1 MSTTTKLSNGAYST
15 KHKSS
20 VKGLYLS
27 GSFNSGDGE
36 TISILGGS
44 PNGSLTLTKPD
55 AIRLA
60 HDLLNFAVY
69 YQNMGRGLES
79 FNKVDSINYKQE
91 T

>member
-1 MSTTTKLSNGAYST
+1 MSTTTKTPNGTFFT
-15 KHKSS
+15 KHESS
-20 VKGLYLS
+20 VKGLYLQ

-36 TISILGGS
+36 TISILGNS
-44 PNGSLTLTKPD
+44 EVGSLTLTKPD

-69 YQNMGRGLES
+69 YQNRGRGLES
-79 FNKVDSINYKQE
+79 FNQIDLINYKQE